1 MKKEFY
7 VTFILFICLFI
18 YLFIYL
24 FYLYLKKKGNA
35 NYRREMGRELD
46 VSMFHKGLK
55 DNAIIVERRENSVL
69 AIVYQA
75 TDM

>member
-1 MKKEFY
+1 
-7 VTFILFICLFI
+7 
-18 YLFIYL
+18 
-24 FYLYLKKKGNA
+24 
-35 NYRREMGRELD
+35 MGRELD